1 MIMLKYTP
9 SWGGLGSS
17 ESNSTDNL
25 QLADIYLNKQV
36 ANYETVFWVTTPK
49 LGARLAKST

>member
-1 MIMLKYTP
+1 MLKYTP
-9 SWGGLGSS
+9 SRIGLGSS